1 MWCQA
6 LSDEKSGREREKE
19 MLVYGCI
26 YVFIY
31 LHIYLCLLMMVDE
44 CHGLKYAL
52 GPSGCSCG
60 PGP

>member
-1 MWCQA
+1 M
-6 LSDEKSGREREKE
+6 KSRGEREREKE